1 MIKEVDLF
9 GVFVPPLLLY
19 VALAALIWRPL
30 RVLLERAGFYR
41 LVWHPALFNLCCF
54 VVALAAVVA
63 VLK

>member
-1 MIKEVDLF
+1 MIKEVDVF

-19 VALAALIWRPL
+19 AALAALIWQPMRM
-30 RVLLERAGFYR
+30 LLERLGFYR
-41 LVWHPALFNLCCF
+41 LVWHPALFNLAAY